1 MKMAHIRG
9 AIFVLGENM
18 NGMLVIVDPQ
28 NDFINGALPVPGAEK
43 AMNDLAEYVKENGKK
58 YSHIVV
64 TCDYHPV
71 SHCSFL
77 DNGGQWP
84 PHCVA
89 QTSGAELWPPLQ
101 NALEGMEYE
110 TLHKGDDAA
119 REEYSI
125 FRNPHA
131 RMRLMD
137 LSDTKKV
144 EHYDICGIAGDYCV
158 LQTLKDGSEIF
169 GANKFQV
176 LCDYSPSIDGGKALD
191 EFIKEKSIC
200 IK

>member
-43 AMNDLAEYVKENGKK
+43 AMNDLAEYVKENGRK

-110 TLHKGDDAA
+110 ILHKGDDAA

-144 EHYDICGIAGDYCV
+144 EHYYICGIAGDYCV